1 MNKYLKDLVNLNKY
15 DKELEKL
22 IPVEENIKRP
32 LSTLERKIKSLNT
45 KLENL
50 TDEIKNLILK
60 KSKNELLIS
69 ELKDKLE
76 QIAQKS
82 AKVKTMKEAKALT
95 LEEELAKEQIES
107 ANEEIAKFEK
117 IVEEKKEE
125 KEEIKKE
132 IESLE
137 AQSTI
142 VQSEIQDK
150 LDTLEKQKEVIY
162 KNRDEL
168 IKTMDSKIY
177 KFYEK
182 IKKWAGNSAVS
193 PVKKHACMGCFIKI
207 NDKTYA
213 DVIKGEEIVT
223 CPHCGRVLYIE
234 TEETE

>member
-1 MNKYLKDLVNLNKY
+1 MNKYLKELVDLNKY

-22 IPVEENIKRP
+22 IPVEEDIKRP
-32 LSTLERKIKSLNT
+32 LTRLEKKIKSLT
-45 KLENL
+45 TRLETL

-69 ELKDKLE
+69 ELKEKLD

-82 AKVKTMKEAKALT
+82 AKVKTMKEAKALS

-107 ANEEIAKFEK
+107 ANDEIAKFEK
-117 IVEEKKEE
+117 IVEDKKEE
-125 KEEIKKE
+125 QKEDKKE

-137 AQSTI
+137 AQSVI
-142 VQSEIQDK
+142 VQAEIQDK
-150 LDTLEKQKEVIY
+150 LDKLEKQKETIY
-162 KNRDEL
+162 KNKESL
-168 IKTMDSKIY
+168 VKEMDSNIY

-193 PVKKHACMGCFIKI
+193 PVKKHACMGCFIKV

-213 DVIKGEEIVT
+213 DVIKGEEIIT